1 MYRCNIFR
9 RSYIMY
15 RWPDMEPDE
24 YMDENDYM
32 YDDMED
38 DYQYPIDMP
47 YYYEPAFCKMY
58 PVFMGGVNP
67 YMRYMYPANYMP
79 QMPPPIYPYYEGY
92 SMPYYRQDLNEEE
105 DLREESIK
113 EDKLEKEDEAD
124 DLEYLEENVLPYDEN
139 CDVKMRT
146 VDMSD
151 IRD

>member
-1 MYRCNIFR
+1 
-9 RSYIMY
+9 MY

-24 YMDENDYM
+24 YMDENDDM

-47 YYYEPAFCKMY
+47 YMYYEPALYRMY
-58 PVFMGGVNP
+58 PVFLGSVNSNP
-67 YMRYMYPANYMP
+67 YMGYMCPANYMP
-79 QMPPPIYPYYEGY
+79 QMSPPTYPYYEGY
-92 SMPYYRQDLNEEE
+92 SIPNYRQNLNEEE
-105 DLREESIK
+105 DLEEGIK
-113 EDKLEKEDEAD
+113 EDKLREEDETD
-124 DLEYLEENVLPYDEN
+124 DLEYLEEDIFPSNEN